1 MLPPAEDIYVRLVG
15 AEGAVAVLVVMLLLV
30 VVVPVV
36 VVLENVLYPAT
47 LLARTATLYVVV
59 AIKSGNV

>member
-15 AEGAVAVLVVMLLLV
+15 AEGAVAVLVVMLLL

>member
-30 VVVPVV
+30 VVPVV

-59 AIKSGNV
+59 A

>member
-30 VVVPVV
+30 VVPVV

-59 AIKSGNV
+59 DIKSGNV